1 MIRFFNT
8 FTKITAYPV
17 QKACFNTKILY
28 EDKSVQNRHERDI
41 YSLLSAMLREQDAK
55 AQHRCD
61 HIVID
66 PYAHL
71 LSSFLL

>member
-1 MIRFFNT
+1 MKRKFAI
-8 FTKITAYPV
+8 
-17 QKACFNTKILY
+17 
-28 EDKSVQNRHERDI
+28 
-41 YSLLSAMLREQDAK
+41 LLSAMLREQDAK

-71 LSSFLL
+71 LSSFLP